1 VGEYFTFDDGTE
13 STELS
18 RTWTC
23 AVEGT
28 ERVSV
33 TAGTF
38 DSYVIACKRY
48 SDDGRT
54 WRATRRFYYAPDL
67 GHYVIR
73 EDNYRNRSNKKR
85 QLVSYGFNRTVLPQ
99 KDQTT
104 LNRKLQMA
112 LTENADGIASTWTNQ
127 RKDITIMFCYPFK
140 TCF

>member
-1 VGEYFTFDDGTE
+1 
-13 STELS
+13 
-18 RTWTC
+18 
-23 AVEGT
+23 
-28 ERVSV
+28 
-33 TAGTF
+33 
-38 DSYVIACKRY
+38 
-48 SDDGRT
+48 
-54 WRATRRFYYAPDL
+54 
-67 GHYVIR
+67 VIR